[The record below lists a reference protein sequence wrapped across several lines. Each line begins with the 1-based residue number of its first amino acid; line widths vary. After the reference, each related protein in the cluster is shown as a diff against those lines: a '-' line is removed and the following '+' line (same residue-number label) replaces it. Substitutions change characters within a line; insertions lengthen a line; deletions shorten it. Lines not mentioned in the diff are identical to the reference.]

1 MTMDNSPQCQPN
13 VPDDAPSSP
22 GKAPSDRRVQQPSLM
37 EVAFGEL
44 RRMIVRGHLAPG
56 ERLVEPELCERLGIS
71 RTPLREAMKLLANEG
86 LVVLRRNRNAVVTR
100 IDAQELEHLFEVEAG
115 IESFAISLAA
125 HRMTRTEIK
134 RIEALQE
141 RMEKLHGSGNLDAY
155 FELNQRV
162 HAMLVAG
169 ARNPVLKETH
179 GRLLGRLERARYAAL
194 GKFGRWQES
203 AQEHREIL
211 EALKA
216 RDAERAQRLILAHV
230 QHTGDVI
237 AAICDR
243 PRKR

>member
-1 MTMDNSPQCQPN
+1 MTMDNSPQRQPAAS
-13 VPDDAPSSP
+13 DDTSSSP
-22 GKAPSDRRVQQPSLM
+22 SKASSNRRVKLPSLT

-56 ERLVEPELCERLGIS
+56 ERLIEPELCETLGIS
-71 RTPLREAMKLLANEG
+71 RTPLREALKLLASEG
-86 LVVLRRNRNAVVTR
+86 LVALRRNRNAVVTR

-125 HRMTRTEIK
+125 QRMTPTEIK
-134 RIEALQE
+134 RIEAIQE
-141 RMEKLHGSGNLDAY
+141 RMEKLHGSGDLDAY

-169 ARNPVLKETH
+169 ARNPVLEETH

-194 GKFGRWQES
+194 GKSGRWRQS
-203 AQEHREIL
+203 AHEHREIL
-211 EALKA
+211 DALKA
-216 RDAERAQRLILAHV
+216 RDAERAQQLILAHV